1 MSELL
6 PSVRDHLA
14 DADLLDGYRVLM
26 YRWTD
31 SEGTPTI
38 VFLRSGT
45 GGASDYLVQRPD
57 VRIVLVTGSASD
69 VRAGEVRMHQILR
82 YLRHSYKAAG
92 VLHFQ
97 PMSGVIGP
105 SYLENGRG
113 VFELNIRCLTD
124 DQ

>member
-14 DADLLDGYRVLM
+14 SADLLDGYRVQM

-31 SEGTPTI
+31 GDATPVI
-38 VFLRSGT
+38 VFLRATSS
-45 GGASDYLVQRPD
+45 GASDYLVQRPD
-57 VRIVLVTGSASD
+57 VRIVMVTGSASD
-69 VRAGEVRMHQILR
+69 VRDGEVRMHHILR
-82 YLRHSYKAAG
+82 YLRHSYKTSG